1 MQHLIKKITAI
12 FLLSLA
18 VACGGSRKEDSAA
31 INEKKAELAQLK
43 KEEETLKGKITKV
56 EEELAK
62 IDTAAAKAEK
72 EKLVTTAT
80 VQTENFAHFIDLQG
94 TIDADNVAY
103 VTPRNGGGQV
113 KEVLVRQGDPV
124 RKGQLLLKLDNAI
137 NKEGLAAANQR
148 LTELRTQIAYAKDLA
163 QRQQNLWSQGIGTEV
178 QLITAKNT
186 VASLENQLKSAE
198 ASIKVNQEQVN
209 TSNVYAEMDGVADE
223 VTIKTG
229 EVFTGNPLQSGTIRI
244 VNTSRLKV
252 MAQVPEVY
260 LGKVNTGSKVEV
272 SLPDINKNLS
282 ASITNSGKLIDPLSR
297 SFYIEARIAPDKDLR
312 PNQIAMVR
320 IQDYVN
326 PTAITIPVNTLQ
338 NDEKGKFVM
347 VATKEGAK
355 LIARKKQ
362 VAVGELYGDKLEV
375 KMGIAV
381 GDVLITDGFQGLYD
395 GQVITTSIK

>member
-1 MQHLIKKITAI
+1 MKLTFKTLFALTIISI
-12 FLLSLA
+12 A
-18 VACGGSRKEDSAA
+18 VACGESKKENSAA
-31 INEKKAELAQLK
+31 INEKKAQLEQLK
-43 KEEETLKGKITKV
+43 KQEEGLKAEITKV
-56 EEELAK
+56 EDELAK
-62 IDTAAAKAEK
+62 IDTSAAKAEK
-72 EKLVTTAT
+72 EKLVTTT
-80 VQTENFAHFIDLQG
+80 PVQVENFAHFIDLQG

-124 RKGQLLLKLDNAI
+124 RKGQLLLRLDDAI
-137 NKEGLAAANQR
+137 TKQSLTAAQQR
-148 LTELRTQIAYAKDLA
+148 LTELNTQIAYSKDLLK
-163 QRQQNLWSQGIGTEV
+163 RQQNLWSQGIGTEV
-178 QLITAKNT
+178 QLITAKNN

-198 ASIKVNQEQVN
+198 ASIQVNKEQVN
-209 TSNVYAEMDGVADE
+209 TSNVYAEMDGVADQ
-223 VTIKTG
+223 VTIKMG
-229 EVFTGNPLQSGTIRI
+229 EFFTGNPQTSGIIRI

-272 SLPDINKNLS
+272 NLPDISKSLS

-312 PNQIAMVR
+312 PNQVAMVR

-347 VATKEGAK
+347 VAAKEGDK
-355 LIARKKQ
+355 LVARKKQ

-395 GQVITTSIK
+395 GQPITTSVK